1 MRSRYAALLGAG
13 FLCLAFP
20 PLSAQAGTVLV
31 FGQNGVN
38 TDFTATNN
46 GSNGAS
52 GGTKLSAVDIAITI
66 TGIANSSPLPAS
78 FPSAFFN
85 LTAVSVSNAVLDGSG
100 HITQD
105 FSGSFSIT
113 ELAGGAGMNYL
124 SGVFQDTV
132 FGNGT
137 GLTLTGSGPIGVPGL
152 SSDGIAALA
161 QLRAISLSFTDVT
174 PAAFITGNNTLGAFS
189 SNISG
194 NFSAA
199 VPEPG
204 SFALLAISA
213 TSVLLVRRR
222 FVSLPRNDAP
232 CAPTMPVSRSVR
244 QLPA

>member
-13 FLCLAFP
+13 VLCLAFP

-38 TDFTATNN
+38 TDFKATNN
-46 GSNGAS
+46 GANGAS
-52 GGTKLSAVDIAITI
+52 GGTKLSAVDIAVTI

-85 LTAVSVSNAVLDGSG
+85 LTAVSVSNAVIDGSG

-113 ELAGGAGMNYL
+113 ELAGGAGVNYL

-137 GLTLTGSGPIGVPGL
+137 GLTLTGSGPIGVPIFT
-152 SSDGIAALA
+152 SDVIAALA
-161 QLRAISLSFTDVT
+161 QTRAVSFSFTDVT
-174 PAAFITGNNTLGAFS
+174 PAASVNGNMTLAAFN

-194 NFSAA
+194 NFSAS
-199 VPEPG
+199 VPEPS
-204 SFALLAISA
+204 SFALLAISVA
-213 TSVLLVRRR
+213 SGLLVRRR
-222 FVSLPRNDAP
+222 FVSVRRNDVPGAP
-232 CAPTMPVSRSVR
+232 AMPVS
-244 QLPA
+244 